1 MKKFFKE
8 KLTDIKFSRAG
19 PGHKL
24 NEEPAARPAPTTK
37 RKGYL
42 KYKETILSLK
52 INFQIYQIQ
61 MYGEWLQLHTWV
73 YVYLICAKCIVLYFF
88 VIVAYVQ
95 PEHKVPS
102 KPAQTAGAAA
112 LARLEHS
119 GKKTSYSSP
128 ASREIKRELQ
138 SAQAS
143 ENYKTTLLVWL
154 LCELLEIWQIDK
166 ASSQTPPLASA
177 GATASVSWVMWH
189 VMWQWWCN
197 YCITI
202 GV

>member
-8 KLTDIKFSRAG
+8 KWTDIKFSRAG

-52 INFQIYQIQ
+52 LISNLSNSKL
-61 MYGEWLQLHTWV
+61 MYGEWLQLHTLV
-73 YVYLICAKCIVLYFF
+73 YVYLVCAKCIVLYIFF

-119 GKKTSYSSP
+119 EKKTSSSSP

-138 SAQAS
+138 SAQAG

-154 LCELLEIWQIDK
+154 LCELLEIW
-166 ASSQTPPLASA
+166 
-177 GATASVSWVMWH
+177 
-189 VMWQWWCN
+189 
-197 YCITI
+197 
-202 GV
+202 